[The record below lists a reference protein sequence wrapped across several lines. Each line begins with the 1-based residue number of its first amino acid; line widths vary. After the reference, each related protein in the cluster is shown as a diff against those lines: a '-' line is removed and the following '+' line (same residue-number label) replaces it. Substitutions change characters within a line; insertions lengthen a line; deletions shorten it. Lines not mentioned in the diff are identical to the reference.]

1 VTTRLSPAGDHYLR
15 ELEADPSA
23 DDLVDAIYE
32 TIERLTENPGSA
44 DMRKARFS
52 HPDGYALWLVKIPN
66 RYHRHAPR
74 IMLWQPADDGSGDL
88 LIAYI
93 GPDTFRPGK

>member
-1 VTTRLSPAGDHYLR
+1 MIARLSPTADRTLR

-32 TIERLTENPGSA
+32 TIEQLIDHPDSA
-44 DMRKARFS
+44 DMRKHRFN
-52 HPDGYALWLVKIPN
+52 HPDGLVLWLVKIAN
-66 RYHRHAPR
+66 RRHGHEPYVL
-74 IMLWQPADDGSGDL
+74 LWQRAGDGSGDL

-93 GPDTFRPGK
+93 GSDTFRPGK